1 MERVRERWRGVLLC
15 FCIAVPCYFLGKVV
29 PIIGGPV
36 FAILGAMGLGTLLRS
51 RGNRLEREQSGI
63 KFTSK
68 VILQAAV
75 VLLGFGMNLGSV
87 CLAAI
92 GRYAPLSVNDLALA
106 ANLNKGQ
113 ASRSAQALVERGLIE
128 KKDSA
133 ADGRG
138 VVLSLT
144 PAGDA
149 HYRRIIDL
157 IARRNQEIF
166 GCLSAD
172 EQRQL
177 GDMLDRL
184 IAHQR
189 DPSGARE
196 D

>member
-1 MERVRERWRGVLLC
+1 MT
-15 FCIAVPCYFLGKVV
+15 P
-29 PIIGGPV
+29 P
-36 FAILGAMGLGTLLRS
+36 T
-51 RGNRLEREQSGI
+51 LERFLTYRLHTINKITDRDTNRAYLQDCGI
-63 KFTSK
+63 P
-68 VILQAAV
+68 
-75 VLLGFGMNLGSV
+75 LGEAR

-113 ASRSAQALVERGLIE
+113 ASRSAQALAERGLIE
-128 KKDSA
+128 KKDST

-138 VVLSLT
+138 VVLSPT
-144 PAGDA
+144 VAGQA
-149 HYRRIIDL
+149 QYRRIMDL
-157 IARRNQEIF
+157 IARRNEEIF

-189 DPSGARE
+189 QRPGRPQD
-196 D
+196 